1 MNFTSRRSNVRAA
14 NGMVA
19 TTQPLAAMTGVRVL
33 MEGGNAVD
41 AAVASAA
48 VLNVTEPHS
57 TGVGGDLFALV
68 WMSEEKRVR
77 ALNASGRSPQ
87 SASLEELVGAGLTHI
102 PDNSPYAVTVPGAVS
117 GWEALLN
124 RYGTMQLADVLGPS
138 IRYAEDGY
146 AVSEI
151 ISSHWNAG
159 APRLNSGPAGGELL
173 LNGAPPA
180 PGDVMKLPTLAATLR
195 EISEG
200 GSEAFYRGPLAGKI
214 ARFVQ
219 KMGGWLSE
227 TDFEEHRPEWVEPIS
242 TSYRGY
248 DCWQCPPPSQGV
260 NALMALNI
268 VEGFDLK
275 EMGFQTAD
283 TFHHLIEGMRL
294 AFADAL
300 HHVADPDDMTTE
312 AESLIS
318 RDYAAERR
326 KLTSPDRAMTLAPHG
341 QPPAHHNTVY
351 VTVVDGEG
359 NACSLINSVF
369 MSFGSG
375 LVVPGTGIAL
385 HNRGASFSLDPNHAN
400 CLAPGKLPYH
410 TLIPGMVTRSG
421 ELWASYGVM
430 GAMQQAQGHLQALVN
445 MIDFGLEPQ
454 QALDAP
460 RFSIRLGEGIAI
472 EDLVSLEVSRG
483 LATRGHRI
491 MVMPPHGTL
500 FGSGQI
506 IARDPGS
513 GVLTG
518 GSEPRAD
525 GFAVGW

>member
-1 MNFTSRRSNVRAA
+1 
-14 NGMVA
+14 MVA
-19 TTQPLAAMTGVRVL
+19 TTQPLAAMTGLRTL
-33 MEGGNAVD
+33 MDGGNAVD
-41 AAVASAA
+41 AAVATAA
-48 VLNVTEPHS
+48 ALNVTEPHS

-68 WMSEEKRVR
+68 WMSDEKRMR
-77 ALNASGRSPQ
+77 ALNASGRSPG
-87 SASLEELVGAGLTHI
+87 SASLDELVSKGMTHI

-124 RYGTMQLADVLGPS
+124 RYGTMRLSDALRPAIS
-138 IRYAEDGY
+138 YAEDGY
-146 AVSEI
+146 PVSEV
-151 ISSHWNAG
+151 ISDHWNAG
-159 APRLNSGPAGGELL
+159 APRLNSGPAGAELL
-173 LNGAPPA
+173 LDGAPPA
-180 PGDVMKLPTLAATLR
+180 PGDTMRLPTLAATLR
-195 EISEG
+195 EISDG
-200 GSEAFYRGPLAGKI
+200 GSEAFYTGPIAGKI

-227 TDFEEHRPEWVEPIS
+227 DDFREHKPEWVEPVSI
-242 TSYRGY
+242 SYRGY

-268 VEGFDLK
+268 AEGFDLRG
-275 EMGFQTAD
+275 MGFQTTSA
-283 TFHHLIEGMRL
+283 FHHLIESMRL

-300 HHVADPDDMTTE
+300 HHVTDPRDMTTE
-312 AESLIS
+312 VQSLIS
-318 RDYAAERR
+318 KEYAAQRR
-326 KLTSPDRAMTLAPHG
+326 KLVSPDSAMALSPHG

-351 VTVVDGEG
+351 VSAVDGDG

-385 HNRGASFSLDPNHAN
+385 HNRGASFSLDPSHAN
-400 CLAPGKLPYH
+400 RLEPRKLPYH
-410 TLIPGMVTRSG
+410 TLIPGMVTRGG

-430 GAMQQAQGHLQALVN
+430 GAMQQAQGHLQVLTN

-460 RFSIRLGEGIAI
+460 RFSVRLGEGVAI
-472 EDLVSLEVSRG
+472 EDIAGADIARG
-483 LATRGHRI
+483 LASRGHPVMI
-491 MVMPPHGTL
+491 MPPHGTL

-506 IARDPGS
+506 ILRDPETS
-513 GVLTG
+513 VLTG

-525 GFAVGW
+525 GFALGW